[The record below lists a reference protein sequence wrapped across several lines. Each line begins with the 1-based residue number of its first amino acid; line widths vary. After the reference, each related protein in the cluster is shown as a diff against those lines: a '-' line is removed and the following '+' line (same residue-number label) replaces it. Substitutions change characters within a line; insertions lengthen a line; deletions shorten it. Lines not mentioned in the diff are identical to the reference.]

1 MIKIT
6 KEGKKML
13 ETTFG
18 SKGQTKF
25 KIQHI
30 KPTCNAC
37 RDELRLVPGSSEP
50 NDVISME
57 SGYVF
62 FVDKDLM
69 QLAEII
75 TIDAAGDI
83 PVLTTRKSIDVRERS
98 F

>member
-62 FVDKDLM
+62 FFL
-69 QLAEII
+69 QRSY
-75 TIDAAGDI
+75 AACGDYNNRCGGGYTSSDNSQI
-83 PVLTTRKSIDVRERS
+83 Y
-98 F
+98 

>member
-62 FVDKDLM
+62 L
-69 QLAEII
+69 
-75 TIDAAGDI
+75 
-83 PVLTTRKSIDVRERS
+83 LTKILCSLRRL
-98 F
+98 

>member
-13 ETTFG
+13 ETTFA
-18 SKGQTKF
+18 SKGEKKF

-37 RDELRLVPGSSEP
+37 RDELRLVPGSSVP
-50 NDVISME
+50 DDIIAME

-62 FVDKDLM
+62 FVDKDLI
-69 QLAEII
+69 QLAETI

-83 PVLTTRKSIDVRERS
+83 PILTTRKSIDPRERN

>member
-1 MIKIT
+1 M
-6 KEGKKML
+6 
-13 ETTFG
+13 
-18 SKGQTKF
+18 
-25 KIQHI
+25 
-30 KPTCNAC
+30 
-37 RDELRLVPGSSEP
+37 
-50 NDVISME
+50 ISME

-83 PVLTTRKSIDVRERS
+83 PVLTTRKSIDVRERY